1 MTRLRQTLSS
11 QSSFQQYSH
20 MKKLVIASLAAVA
33 VGFGAITGTV
43 PSNAATE
50 PQQGPGQIIV
60 KFRDNGAAAGVLRQ
74 QGLSD
79 GAGIGST
86 GAHVVKIPAGQESS
100 LIAALSRNPAV
111 EYAEP
116 DEVVTATTADQYFP
130 RQYALQNEGQAF
142 TNTKGDIKIAGGN
155 ADADVDAVEAWAS
168 TSTSGNGN
176 GIKVAVL
183 DSGVDLDHPDI
194 NPKVVLRANFSGAAT
209 NEDKYGHGTHVA
221 GIVAASHNAYGVAGV
236 CPGCTIL
243 AGKVL
248 DDRGIGSS
256 SGLANGINWAVSNGA
271 KVINM
276 SIGVRASRTL
286 ETAINNAWSK
296 GVVLVAAA
304 GNGGNQTKIYPAAYP
319 NVIAVA
325 ATDNK
330 DAKASFSTYGASW
343 VDLAAPGVNVYS
355 TFPDQDFALA
365 EPNNRSLSYDVGNG
379 TSMSSPIV
387 AATAALAWSANPAA
401 TNTSIRGKVQST
413 ADKIGGTGT
422 YWANGRVNACRAV
435 GGSCP

>member
-1 MTRLRQTLSS
+1 
-11 QSSFQQYSH
+11 
-20 MKKLVIASLAAVA
+20 MKKVVIAGLAAVVIGLGSVTA
-33 VGFGAITGTV
+33 AGPG
-43 PSNAATE
+43 SAATE
-50 PQQGPGQIIV
+50 PQQASGQIIV

-74 QGLSD
+74 HALSE
-79 GAGIGST
+79 GAGVGST
-86 GAHVVKIPAGQESS
+86 GAHVVKVPAGQESS
-100 LIAALSRNPAV
+100 LIEALSRNPAV

-116 DEVVTATTADQYFP
+116 DEVVTATTSDQYFP
-130 RQYALQNEGQAF
+130 RQYALQNTGQSF
-142 TNTKGDIKIAGGN
+142 TNTASTLTQPAGT
-155 ADADVDAVEAWAS
+155 ADADVDAVEAWNITTGS
-168 TSTSGNGN
+168 

-183 DSGVDLDHPDI
+183 DSGVASDNPDI
-194 NPKVVLRANFSGAAT
+194 NPKVVLRANFSSAAT
-209 NEDKYGHGTHVA
+209 NEDNYGHGTHVA
-221 GIVAASHNAYGVAGV
+221 GIVAATSNNTIGVAAT

-248 DDRGIGSS
+248 NDSGVGSS
-256 SGLANGINWAVSNGA
+256 SSLANGINWAVANGA

-343 VDLAAPGVNVYS
+343 VDIAAPGVNVYS
-355 TFPDQDFALA
+355 TFPNHTFVLGTQ
-365 EPNNRSLSYDVGNG
+365 NNRSFGYDVGNG

-387 AATAALAWSANPAA
+387 AATAALAFSSHPGA
-401 TNTSIRGKVQST
+401 TNTSVRTIVEST
-413 ADKIGGTGT
+413 ADKIAGTGT
-422 YWANGRVNACRAV
+422 FWANGRVNADKAV
-435 GGSCP
+435 R

>member
-43 PSNAATE
+43 PGNAATE

-86 GAHVVKIPAGQESS
+86 GAHVVKVPAGQESS

-116 DEVVTATTADQYFP
+116 DEVVTATTADEYFP
-130 RQYALQNEGQAF
+130 RQYALQNTGQSF
-142 TNTKGDIKIAGGN
+142 TNTADDISVPKGN
-155 ADADVDAVEAWAS
+155 ADADVDAVEAWAI
-168 TSTSGNGN
+168 TSGND
-176 GIKVAVL
+176 IKVAVL

-221 GIVAASHNAYGVAGV
+221 GIVAASHNTYGVAGV

-304 GNGGNQTKIYPAAYP
+304 GNGGNQTKIYPAGYP

-387 AATAALAWSANPAA
+387 AATVALAWSANPAA
-401 TNTSIRGKVQST
+401 TNTTIRGKVQST

>member
-1 MTRLRQTLSS
+1 MALG
-11 QSSFQQYSH
+11 
-20 MKKLVIASLAAVA
+20 AVTFA
-33 VGFGAITGTV
+33 GPG
-43 PSNAATE
+43 NAATE
-50 PQQGPGQIIV
+50 PRQIAGQIIV
-60 KFRDNGAAAGVLRQ
+60 KFRDNGAAAGVLSRHA
-74 QGLSD
+74 LSE

-86 GAHVVKIPAGQESS
+86 GAHVVKVPAGQESS
-100 LIAALSRNPAV
+100 LIAALSRNPAI

-116 DEVVTATTADQYFP
+116 DEVVTASTADQYFP
-130 RQYALQNEGQAF
+130 RQYALQNTGQSF
-142 TNTKGDIKIAGGN
+142 TNTAGDISISGSKP
-155 ADADVDAVEAWAS
+155 DADVDAVEAWAI
-168 TSTSGNGN
+168 TGGN

-221 GIVAASHNAYGVAGV
+221 GIVAATSNNNIGVAGV

-248 DDRGIGSS
+248 NDSGVGSS

-304 GNGGNQTKIYPAAYP
+304 GNGGSQTKIYPAAYP

-330 DAKASFSTYGASW
+330 DVKASFSTYGASW

-355 TFPDQDFALA
+355 TFPNQDFALA
-365 EPNNRSLSYDVGNG
+365 GPNNRSLSYDVGNG

-387 AATAALAWSANPAA
+387 AATAALAWSTSPTA
-401 TNTSIRGKVQST
+401 TNTAVRAKVEST
-413 ADKIGGTGT
+413 ADKIDGTGT
-422 YWANGRVNACRAV
+422 YWANGRVNTCRAV